1 MNIKNSTLRLS
12 LTVFFRIL
20 VIKIFSILLDF
31 TVMISF
37 GGRVGYIVTQICSL
51 ALLISVIYSTMWN
64 MGFSDVNR
72 AKLGVVKKDVL
83 RGLKA
88 GLIGS
93 SFEIVGAVMLVLTKI
108 SIVPRFWIS
117 IFGIFNAPFL
127 PFHLTMLPAT
137 LTVLELPLVNFIY
150 SASTVLIIPFISAFA
165 YALGNMEL
173 SLPEI
178 FIYTTPEAREE
189 YKAKRNSKRN
199 KTFNKIF
206 K

>member
-1 MNIKNSTLRLS
+1 MNNKNSTLRLS

-93 SFEIVGAVMLVLTKI
+93 SFEIVGAVMLILTKI

-127 PFHLTMLPAT
+127 PFHLTLLPAT
-137 LTVLELPLVNFIY
+137 LTVSELPLVNFIF
-150 SASTVLIIPFISAFA
+150 SASTVLIIPLISAFA